1 MKIGFYSPA
10 RRSCARQGF
19 AITDAVVAMLLMTV
33 AVGGLAGSV
42 AFGLKL
48 HRTNQESAVAE
59 QGARAILAQLRETD
73 FDGIFAQYAAAPDIE
88 IEGLNPRPD
97 DPDGMVAKLLFPVD
111 EANPL
116 KLAENADLPALGCP
130 RDLDGDGDTDSVG
143 TTDNYI
149 ILPVTL
155 RVEWRGT
162 GGDMTQVYHVVLT
175 Q

>member
-1 MKIGFYSPA
+1 MKIRFNSPA
-10 RRSCARQGF
+10 RRSGARQGF

-59 QGARAILAQLRETD
+59 QGARDLLARLRLET
-73 FDGIFAQYAAAPDIE
+73 FDDVFATFAANPDWP

-97 DPDGMVAKLLFPVD
+97 DPDGMVAKFLFPVD
-111 EANPL
+111 GADPL
-116 KLAENADLPALGCP
+116 KLDENADLPALGCP